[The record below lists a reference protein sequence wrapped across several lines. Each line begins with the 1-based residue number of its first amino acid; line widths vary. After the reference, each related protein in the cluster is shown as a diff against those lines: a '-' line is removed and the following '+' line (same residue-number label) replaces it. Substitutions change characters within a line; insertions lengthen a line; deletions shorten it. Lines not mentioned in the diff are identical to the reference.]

1 MNQRQVNM
9 VLLITLFIVVQKI
22 QILPTRLPLWLLH
35 VTKWVLNIQL
45 TEEPSFPINKITGV
59 QQMTHI
65 KLFQLPSDF
74 VQTSKLAISVK
85 KLSSCVFPYHHHLIK
100 LLCAVHQTW
109 FNRNRMYCSLKK
121 VWGIVF
127 NNLNKTV

>member
-1 MNQRQVNM
+1 MFATV
-9 VLLITLFIVVQKI
+9 T
-22 QILPTRLPLWLLH
+22 PLCDII
-35 VTKWVLNIQL
+35 VLNIQL

-85 KLSSCVFPYHHHLIK
+85 
-100 LLCAVHQTW
+100 
-109 FNRNRMYCSLKK
+109 
-121 VWGIVF
+121 
-127 NNLNKTV
+127 